1 MLVADPGLGKTSM
14 ALSALDTLRL
24 AGSQFFPA
32 LVLAPKRVADV
43 VWTGEIAKW
52 DAFQELKPIRI
63 AGTAAERLE
72 ALRRPVADVYICNY
86 EWVEDLVAL
95 FPPEKWPFKIVIAD
109 ESSKLKGFRLQKGRV
124 RAQAL
129 SMIARHTGRWW
140 NLTGTPMPNGAQDLW
155 GQLYFLDFGERL
167 KRSYTAFFEA
177 YFTENRYSRRVTP
190 LPGTEA
196 LIPELVKDLL
206 VSFRAEDWLPLDKP
220 QYIPIE
226 VQLPAK
232 AMAQYKSMEKD
243 LLLKLTD
250 AEIRAGTAAARSS
263 KLLQIASGSIYD
275 ENTLTHE
282 LHDAKIEGLQDVMDQ
297 IAPAPLLV
305 STHWKFDVPRI
316 LRRFPD
322 ARVYTGQKEQ
332 DLWDAGKLRMM
343 LLPFNSPHGLN
354 LAQRC
359 HDVCFYGYSW
369 SGENW
374 RQMLDRVGPVRQLQA
389 GTGKITRVWSIRAA
403 GTMESDV
410 IDSNEGKISV
420 EDAFKRARARIRSE
434 NGQA

>member
-1 MLVADPGLGKTSM
+1 M

-32 LVLAPKRVADV
+32 LVLAPKRVTDV

-63 AGTAAERLE
+63 VGTAAERLE

-155 GQLYFLDFGERL
+155 GQFWFLDFGERL

-177 YFTENRYSRRVTP
+177 YFTENRYSRKITP

-206 VSFRAEDWLPLDKP
+206 LSFRAEDWLPLDKP

-263 KLLQIASGSIYD
+263 KLLQIASGSVYD

-297 IAPAPLLV
+297 IHPAPLLV